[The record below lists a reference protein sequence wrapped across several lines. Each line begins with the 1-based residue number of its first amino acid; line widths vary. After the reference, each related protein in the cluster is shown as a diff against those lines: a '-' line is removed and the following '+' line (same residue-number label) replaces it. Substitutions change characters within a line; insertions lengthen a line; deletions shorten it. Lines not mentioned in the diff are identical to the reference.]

1 MPHDAQPCTPNGSTH
16 NRHIPTHTNKGTSL
30 QDCFGCT
37 VYDGYGTT
45 ETGGISN
52 DNVINPTVQC
62 RLEDCPDLG
71 YTAADAPNPRGQ
83 IVVKT
88 RTMMDG
94 YFKDEQATRRSFTDD
109 GWFRTGDVGERF
121 PGGEVRIIDRLK
133 NVFKLAQ
140 GEFIAAEQLETDFQ
154 EAPLVD
160 SMYVHCDTSRSF
172 LMCVVVPNRTLL
184 RRWHRGETAGKGG
197 GSTDTEGQGR
207 DGGGVDGHA
216 KDEEEEE
223 GEEEEEDVASWAE
236 LCLSESARQ
245 HVLLQLR
252 EVGAKREL
260 RPFQIPAV
268 VLLHEGTFTP
278 DNGLLTMSHK
288 LNRTTLHK
296 HFKERLDRLAR
307 PSASTTSKL
316 QAILDLVLDGGG
328 GGGGLLED
336 LGADSIKLVKFQKH
350 IREQLHTVVPLST
363 LFGADADL
371 DLVAGYVERAAEVA
385 GAADAAAM
393 YGGGSGQ
400 GDQREVALA
409 DLALPLRLGDA
420 HGDALGDGG
429 EGEAGSLGDVR
440 RTRGG
445 RAPSLRSFRKAFVTG
460 CTGFIGSHI
469 VVELVEQLLAMPG
482 NDDGKRGDGDGDG
495 GGDGGGDGDGGGGGD
510 RKGGMLYCHVRCR
523 NTRAAGAARS
533 AGNVGGQNED
543 DSTRSSK
550 IAKDRDTSEA
560 EEAEAAEAAVA
571 AEEADRQS
579 CWARLWTALLRT
591 GRFSPEQEASI
602 AQRITVIVGDLAE
615 ERLGMTERQW
625 DILCGTSGMEI
636 VHVGS
641 VVNWVLPYT
650 ALRAANVGGTQ
661 EVIRMAT
668 TGCVKHLTYISTIST
683 SPGSENEIMH
693 QETAFRGSPYVH
705 YCKVF
710 SYSSIRL

>member
-1 MPHDAQPCTPNGSTH
+1 M
-16 NRHIPTHTNKGTSL
+16 
-30 QDCFGCT
+30 
-37 VYDGYGTT
+37 YDGYGTT

-121 PGGEVRIIDRLK
+121 PDGQVRIIDRLK

-154 EAPLVD
+154 EAQLVD

-197 GSTDTEGQGR
+197 GIADTEGQWR

-216 KDEEEEE
+216 EDKEEEE
-223 GEEEEEDVASWAE
+223 GGEEEGDAASWAE
-236 LCLSESARQ
+236 LCLSEAARQ

-252 EVGAKREL
+252 EVGAKRDL

-288 LNRTTLHK
+288 LNRTTLHT

-350 IREQLHTVVPLST
+350 IREQLHTDVPLST

-385 GAADAAAM
+385 GAADAADAADAAAM

-420 HGDALGDGG
+420 FGDGG
-429 EGEAGSLGDVR
+429 EGKAGSLGDVR

-445 RAPSLRSFRKAFVTG
+445 RYGFRKAFVTG

-482 NDDGKRGDGDGDG
+482 IDDGKCGDGDG
-495 GGDGGGDGDGGGGGD
+495 GGDSDGGGD
-510 RKGGMLYCHVRCR
+510 RTRGMLYCHVRCR
-523 NTRAAGAARS
+523 NERAAGAARS

-543 DSTRSSK
+543 DSTRSST
-550 IAKDRDTSEA
+550 IATDRDTSEA
-560 EEAEAAEAAVA
+560 EEAEE

-591 GRFSPEQEASI
+591 GRFTPEQEASI
-602 AQRITVIVGDLAE
+602 AKRITVIVGDLAE

-625 DILCGTSGMEI
+625 DMLCGTADLEI

-683 SPGSENEIMH
+683 SSGSENEIMH

-705 YCKVF
+705 YF
-710 SYSSIRL
+710 LTYI